1 MADLKEAH
9 LFPSLEAQQ
18 SHWYYRAK
26 VGCLFDLLTPW
37 LNKQQGNIKLR
48 GLDFGAG
55 NGVMSKS
62 LGCII
67 NGASIDWDLVDEA
80 FVDKCQKEKIGFT
93 NLQCVPSDQEYDL
106 IIAIDVIE
114 HIQNDCAALQL
125 LRERVRPGGV
135 LVVCVPAYDFLWS
148 DHDRYLEHCRRYH
161 PSRLIEVLNA
171 SGWDVEYKHSFL
183 TLLFPIVLIQRLLT
197 KPAKEPVSSLTI
209 PKPWLNITLSIILEL
224 ERKLLRI
231 LPVLSRMPGLSI
243 FVVAR
248 PFSC

>member
-114 HIQNDCAALQL
+114 HIQKDCAALQL

-135 LVVCVPAYDFLWS
+135 LVVCFSAYDFLWS
-148 DHDRYLEHCRRYH
+148 DHDRYQDHCRRYH

-248 PFSC
+248 PFSY

>member
-1 MADLKEAH
+1 MADLKEAY
-9 LFPSLEAQQ
+9 LFKSLEAQQ
-18 SHWYYRAK
+18 NHWYYRAK
-26 VGCLFDLLTPW
+26 VRCLFDLLTPW
-37 LNKQQGNIKLR
+37 LNKQHASIKLR

-62 LGCII
+62 LGSIVNGVSI
-67 NGASIDWDLVDEA
+67 NWDLVDEA
-80 FVDKCQKEKIGFT
+80 FVGKCQIEKYGFT

-114 HIQNDCAALQL
+114 HIQKDCAALQL
-125 LRERVRPGGV
+125 LRARVRPGGI

-148 DHDRYLEHCRRYH
+148 DHDRYLDHCRRYN
-161 PSRLIEVLNA
+161 PSRLIEVLSA
-171 SGWDVEYKHSFL
+171 SGWDVEYKHPFL

-209 PKPWLNITLSIILEL
+209 PAPWLNIALSIILEF

-231 LPVLSRMPGLSI
+231 LPALSRMPGLSI

-248 PFSC
+248 PFSY